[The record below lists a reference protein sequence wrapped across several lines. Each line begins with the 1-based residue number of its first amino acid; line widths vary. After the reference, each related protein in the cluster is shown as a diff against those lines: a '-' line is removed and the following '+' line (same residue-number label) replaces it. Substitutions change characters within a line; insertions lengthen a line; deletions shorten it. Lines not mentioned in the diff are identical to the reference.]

1 MADGDDLIGASVA
14 GVHDLLNSQQL
25 LTTIHSHGISS
36 RPIEGDEDLYNL
48 ICERYE
54 RRSILLTSNRAPE
67 EWAGVFGNPL
77 MASAALDRLT
87 HHSHL
92 LILEGESY
100 RQRDRKTKKT

>member
-1 MADGDDLIGASVA
+1 MRAFRF
-14 GVHDLLNSQQL
+14 
-25 LTTIHSHGISS
+25 S
-36 RPIEGDEDLYNL
+36 RPADP
-48 ICERYE
+48 
-54 RRSILLTSNRAPE
+54 SPPE